1 MIVERL
7 EYAQDWVRKI
17 GDKHVGRDEALQAY
31 AMFDIAN
38 DRDRTEELQL
48 AVKGIAGKYFCST
61 FNLTGQEIKSFD
73 TNADVEDGVSYTFI
87 MA

>member
-7 EYAQDWVRKI
+7 EFAEGWVRQI
-17 GDKHVGRDEALQAY
+17 ADTYVGRDEALQAY
-31 AMFDIAN
+31 AMFDSSN
-38 DRDRTEELQL
+38 ERDRTEELQL

-61 FNLTGQEIKSFD
+61 FNLTGEEIKEFD
-73 TNADVEDGVSYTFI
+73 ADADVEDVTSYTFI